1 MTREELRGRLIY
13 RLRCG
18 GFGPKRAASEADA
31 VIRLVVEACAAK
43 ADECEGGFTSI
54 GAVLRSTFLPPEA
67 RDGEA
72 D

>member
-1 MTREELRGRLIY
+1 MTREELE
-13 RLRCG
+13 
-18 GFGPKRAASEADA
+18 RAVDDALWDYASPPEVKA